1 MKIVSDV
8 IIYIGIA
15 FILFGI
21 IGIIRFK
28 DFYMRISIATKIDT
42 VGAITV
48 IFGLAVKHG
57 FSFFTL
63 KLMLLV
69 CLIMIV
75 NPLSSHMI
83 ARSAYLSGYRDKS
96 KPAADTDEYHEDH
109 V

>member
-1 MKIVSDV
+1 MNIVSNV
-8 IIYIGIA
+8 IICIGML

-48 IFGLAVKHG
+48 IIGLAVKHG
-57 FSFFTL
+57 VSFFTL
-63 KLMLLV
+63 KLLLLV

-96 KPAADTDEYHEDH
+96 KSGVDTDEYHEDH